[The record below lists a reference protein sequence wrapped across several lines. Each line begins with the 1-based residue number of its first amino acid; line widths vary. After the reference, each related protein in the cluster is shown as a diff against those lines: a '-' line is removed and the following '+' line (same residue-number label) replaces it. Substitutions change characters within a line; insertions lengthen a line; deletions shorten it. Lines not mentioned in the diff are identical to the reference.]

1 MVGYL
6 LILSIIILG
15 GVIATLGDR
24 IGSRVG
30 KARLSLFNLR
40 PKKTAVLITIV
51 TGSITSATTMG
62 ILLATNGQLRDA
74 VFRIGTIQRQLR
86 TFRAERA
93 KVLEEKNQS
102 EDELAIARA
111 ELTESVRRLRA
122 VNRNLRTSVTRQKT
136 SEVKLQQFQTRF
148 RNTQKNLKRST
159 TQARVLRSQ
168 IARLVSEE
176 RQIQKERQRLLQQ
189 RNQTRQRLQD
199 VETQGRRLASAIATA
214 RTQLRQA
221 EVQQKQFETA
231 VVEAQAQ
238 LEQANAQ
245 RGQLLQ
251 QRSQLQKDVAI
262 LEQNRQRL
270 EKNVEALLI
279 GLRRGNI
286 TVRTGQVLSSG
297 VVEGVETR
305 EEALEVLN
313 TLLRQART
321 AAIVLINPTDL
332 APDQQV
338 VQITSQS
345 VERVVNQVNDG
356 KPYLIRIL
364 AAANY
369 LEGEETVLVSP
380 QLAVNRLVLDSE
392 ETLARISLIPETL
405 SDEQILNR
413 LNGLFSDANQRAI
426 QSGVLPD
433 PLTGTVGSFQQI
445 ELFRFVLALKDRNDT
460 TPISIHAIAPSP
472 VFTAGPLVL
481 KLVALKGQEVILSS
495 GESVI
500 PKPGL

>member
-40 PKKTAVLITIV
+40 PKKTAVLITIL
-51 TGSITSATTMG
+51 TGSVTSATTMG

-74 VFRIGTIQRQLR
+74 IFRIGTIQRQLR
-86 TFRAERA
+86 TFRAERDE
-93 KVLEEKNQS
+93 VLQQKNQS

-122 VNRNLRTSVTRQKT
+122 VNRTLRTSVSRQRK
-136 SEVKLQQFQTRF
+136 SEAKLQQFQARF
-148 RNTQKNLKRST
+148 REAQNTLRKST
-159 TQARVLRSQ
+159 TQARVLRSK
-168 IARLVSEE
+168 ISRLVSEE
-176 RQIQKERQRLLQQ
+176 RQIQAERQRLLQQ
-189 RNQTRQRLQD
+189 RNQTQKRLQG
-199 VETQGRRLASAIATA
+199 VEAQRRRLADAIATA
-214 RTQLRQA
+214 RTQLQQA
-221 EVQQKQFETA
+221 EVQQQQFEAA

-238 LEQANAQ
+238 LQQANAQ
-245 RGQLLQ
+245 RGDLLQ
-251 QRSQLQKDVAI
+251 QRSQLQKDVAT
-262 LEQNRQRL
+262 LERNRQRL
-270 EKNVEALLI
+270 ERNVEALLI

-286 TVRTGQVLSSG
+286 TIRTGQVLSSG
-297 VVEGVETR
+297 VVEDIDTR

-321 AAIVLINPTDL
+321 AAIVLINPPDL

-345 VERVVNQVNDG
+345 VERVVSQVSDG

-369 LEGEETVLVSP
+369 LEGEETVLVAP
-380 QLAVNRLVLDSE
+380 QLAVNRLVLESE
-392 ETLARISLIPETL
+392 ETLAVTSLTPEAL

-413 LNGLFSDANQRAI
+413 LNILFSDANQQAI

-445 ELFRFVLALKDRNDT
+445 ELFRFVLALKDRNDN
-460 TPISIHAIAPSP
+460 TPVSIQAIAPNP

-481 KLVALKGQEVILSS
+481 QLVALKGQEVILRS
-495 GESVI
+495 GD
-500 PKPGL
+500 PATP